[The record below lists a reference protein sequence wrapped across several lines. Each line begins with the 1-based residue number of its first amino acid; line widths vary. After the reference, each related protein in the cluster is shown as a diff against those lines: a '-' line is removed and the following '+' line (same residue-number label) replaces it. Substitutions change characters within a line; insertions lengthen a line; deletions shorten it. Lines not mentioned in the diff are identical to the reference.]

1 MTSMHPFASAS
12 ELRPKTLAQRVEQIK
27 RSPTDLRRLAH
38 ASGWKVLVAFASKMQ
53 AVDSH
58 NEWRM
63 GQGLW
68 ANRKFFWSPK
78 MTACVANALSSVKGF
93 QTLDEQEFQHECD
106 AFDAFRKGEA

>member
-1 MTSMHPFASAS
+1 M
-12 ELRPKTLAQRVEQIK
+12 
-27 RSPTDLRRLAH
+27 
-38 ASGWKVLVAFASKMQ
+38 
-53 AVDSH
+53 
-58 NEWRM
+58 
-63 GQGLW
+63 